1 MRLLSHLPYKIG
13 LWHYFFYDARRDMHW
28 ESEGKAGQ
36 SGPGRIDPPR
46 SSAKQMVAVVTEIG
60 EETMAQ
66 RVVGALRDEIITMAL
81 KPGDVISESDIAARY
96 GVSRQPV
103 REAFIRLAQLGLLLI
118 RPKRATV
125 VKKISPDGVRQ
136 SRFIRES
143 IEVEIVRR
151 VAAQPGAEAQGEL
164 EALLGEQEEASL
176 ADDHRRFHE
185 LDELF
190 HRTLARLA
198 GVEYAWQLIDDHK
211 MQLDRV
217 RYLTLGV
224 SSSQRAI
231 AEHRGI
237 IAAVVA
243 ADPLAAEAAMRSH
256 LARAEVLLAQTIAD
270 FPEYF
275 EAG

>member
-1 MRLLSHLPYKIG
+1 MAAQVP
-13 LWHYFFYDARRDMHW
+13 
-28 ESEGKAGQ
+28 E
-36 SGPGRIDPPR
+36 
-46 SSAKQMVAVVTEIG
+46 TNT
-60 EETMAQ
+60 ETMAM
-66 RVVGALRDEIITMAL
+66 RVVTALRDDIVTMSM
-81 KPGDVISESDIAARY
+81 KPGDVISESDIAKRY

-103 REAFIRLAQLGLLLI
+103 REAFIRLAQQGLLLI

-143 IEVEIVRR
+143 IEVEIIRR
-151 VAAQPGAEAQGEL
+151 VAAHPGTEAAEVL
-164 EALLGEQEEASL
+164 EKLIADQEAAS
-176 ADDHRRFHE
+176 AANDSRRFHK

-231 AEHRGI
+231 AEHKQ
-237 IAAVVA
+237 IAAAVAKGDVVG
-243 ADPLAAEAAMRSH
+243 AEAAMRAH
-256 LARAEVLLAQTIAD
+256 LARAEVLLSQTIED
-270 FPEYF
+270 FPDYF
-275 EAG
+275 E

>member
-1 MRLLSHLPYKIG
+1 VAETL
-13 LWHYFFYDARRDMHW
+13 
-28 ESEGKAGQ
+28 EG
-36 SGPGRIDPPR
+36 
-46 SSAKQMVAVVTEIG
+46 
-60 EETMAQ
+60 TMAL
-66 RVVGALRDEIITMAL
+66 RVVSALRDDIVSMAL

-103 REAFIRLAQLGLLLI
+103 REAFIRLAQQGLLLI

-125 VKKISPDGVRQ
+125 VKKISPEGVRQ

-143 IEVEIVRR
+143 IEVEIIRR
-151 VAAQPGAEAQGEL
+151 LAANPGEEVADVLQ
-164 EALLGEQEEASL
+164 ALIAEQEQASEANDSK
-176 ADDHRRFHE
+176 RFHT

-224 SSSQRAI
+224 SSARVAI
-231 AEHRGI
+231 GEHKI
-237 IAAVVA
+237 IAAAVA
-243 ADPLAAEAAMRSH
+243 ARDVPAAEAAMRAH
-256 LARAEVLLAQTIAD
+256 LARAETLLTQTIAD
-270 FPEYF
+270 HPDYF
-275 EAG
+275 E

>member
-1 MRLLSHLPYKIG
+1 MAASVL
-13 LWHYFFYDARRDMHW
+13 D
-28 ESEGKAGQ
+28 
-36 SGPGRIDPPR
+36 
-46 SSAKQMVAVVTEIG
+46 VT
-60 EETMAQ
+60 EETMAL
-66 RVVGALRDEIITMAL
+66 RVVGALRDEIVSMAL
-81 KPGDVISESDIAARY
+81 KPGDVISESDIAGRY

-103 REAFIRLAQLGLLLI
+103 REAFIRLAQQGLLLI

-143 IEVEIVRR
+143 IEVEIIRR
-151 VAAQPGAEAQGEL
+151 VAAKPGDAAEVL
-164 EALLGEQEEASL
+164 KALIAEQEVASS
-176 ADDHRRFHE
+176 ADDHRGFHT

-224 SSSQRAI
+224 SSSRVAI
-231 AEHRGI
+231 GEHKI
-237 IAAVVA
+237 IAAAVA
-243 ADPLAAEAAMRSH
+243 AGDVPGAEAAMRAH
-256 LARAEVLLAQTIAD
+256 LARAEVLLGQTISDHPD
-270 FPEYF
+270 FF
-275 EAG
+275 E

>member
-1 MRLLSHLPYKIG
+1 MAALLEHT
-13 LWHYFFYDARRDMHW
+13 
-28 ESEGKAGQ
+28 Q
-36 SGPGRIDPPR
+36 
-46 SSAKQMVAVVTEIG
+46 
-60 EETMAQ
+60 ETIAM
-66 RVVGALRDEIITMAL
+66 RVVDALRDDIITMSL

-103 REAFIRLAQLGLLLI
+103 REAFIRLAQQGLLLI

-143 IEVEIVRR
+143 IEVEIIRR
-151 VAAQPGAEAQGEL
+151 VAGQPTDDAADVLTTLIADQEA
-164 EALLGEQEEASL
+164 ASV
-176 ADDHRRFHE
+176 ANDSRRFHT

-224 SSSQRAI
+224 SSTQRAI
-231 AEHRGI
+231 AEHKD
-237 IAAVVA
+237 IAQAVA
-243 ADPLAAEAAMRSH
+243 KADPAAAEKAMRAH
-256 LARAEVLLAQTIAD
+256 LARAELLLNQTISDYPD
-270 FPEYF
+270 FF
-275 EAG
+275 E

>member
-1 MRLLSHLPYKIG
+1 M
-13 LWHYFFYDARRDMHW
+13 
-28 ESEGKAGQ
+28 
-36 SGPGRIDPPR
+36 
-46 SSAKQMVAVVTEIG
+46 AVIAPETS
-60 EETMAQ
+60 EETMAM
-66 RVVGALRDEIITMAL
+66 RVVGALRDDIVTMAM
-81 KPGDVISESDIAARY
+81 KPGDVISESDIAGRY

-103 REAFIRLAQLGLLLI
+103 REAFIRLAQQGLLLI

-143 IEVEIVRR
+143 IEVEIIRR
-151 VAAQPGAEAQGEL
+151 VAANPEAEASAVIGEL
-164 EALLGEQEEASL
+164 IAEQEAASTSG
-176 ADDHRRFHE
+176 DSRRFHA

-231 AEHRGI
+231 AEHRE
-237 IAAVVA
+237 IARAVAA
-243 ADPLAAEAAMRSH
+243 ADPAAAEAAMRAH
-256 LARAEVLLAQTIAD
+256 LARAELLLTQTIGD
-270 FPEYF
+270 FPDYF
-275 EAG
+275 E

>member
-1 MRLLSHLPYKIG
+1 MEDRKRGAQHQADPSQG
-13 LWHYFFYDARRDMHW
+13 LASESRRRGGKVG
-28 ESEGKAGQ
+28 EALEGTIAF
-36 SGPGRIDPPR
+36 
-46 SSAKQMVAVVTEIG
+46 
-60 EETMAQ
+60 
-66 RVVGALRDEIITMAL
+66 RVVSALRDDIVSMAL
-81 KPGDVISESDIAARY
+81 KPGDVISESDIAGRY

-103 REAFIRLAQLGLLLI
+103 REAFIRLAQQGLLLI

-143 IEVEIVRR
+143 IEVEIIRR
-151 VAAQPGAEAQGEL
+151 VAANPTPETAQVLTDLIADQEA
-164 EALLGEQEEASL
+164 AS
-176 ADDHRRFHE
+176 AANNSRRFHQ

-231 AEHRGI
+231 AEHKQ
-237 IAAVVA
+237 IAEAVTQGDVA
-243 ADPLAAEAAMRSH
+243 GAEAAMRAH
-256 LARAEVLLAQTIAD
+256 LARAEVLLSQTIED
-270 FPEYF
+270 FPDYF
-275 EAG
+275 E

>member
-1 MRLLSHLPYKIG
+1 M
-13 LWHYFFYDARRDMHW
+13 
-28 ESEGKAGQ
+28 AG
-36 SGPGRIDPPR
+36 S
-46 SSAKQMVAVVTEIG
+46 VLEVT
-60 EETMAQ
+60 EETMAL
-66 RVVGALRDEIITMAL
+66 RVVGALRDEIVSMAL
-81 KPGDVISESDIAARY
+81 KPGDVISESDIAGRY

-103 REAFIRLAQLGLLLI
+103 REAFIRLAQQGLLLI

-143 IEVEIVRR
+143 IEVEIIRR
-151 VAAQPGAEAQGEL
+151 VAARPGDAAEVL
-164 EALLGEQEEASL
+164 KALIAEQEVASS
-176 ADDHRRFHE
+176 ADDHRGFHT

-224 SSSQRAI
+224 SSSRVAI
-231 AEHRGI
+231 GEHKI
-237 IAAVVA
+237 IAAAVA
-243 ADPLAAEAAMRSH
+243 AGDVPGAEAAMRAH
-256 LARAEVLLAQTIAD
+256 LARAEVLLGQTISDHPD
-270 FPEYF
+270 FF
-275 EAG
+275 E

>member
-1 MRLLSHLPYKIG
+1 MAIATP
-13 LWHYFFYDARRDMHW
+13 
-28 ESEGKAGQ
+28 
-36 SGPGRIDPPR
+36 
-46 SSAKQMVAVVTEIG
+46 EIN
-60 EETMAQ
+60 EETMAM
-66 RVVGALRDEIITMAL
+66 RVVDALRDEIVTMAL
-81 KPGDVISESDIAARY
+81 KPGDVISESDIAGRY

-103 REAFIRLAQLGLLLI
+103 REAFIRLAQQGLLLI

-143 IEVEIVRR
+143 IEVEIIRR
-151 VAAQPGAEAQGEL
+151 LAGDPGPDAEKVLAGL
-164 EALLGEQEEASL
+164 IADQETASS
-176 ADDHRRFHE
+176 ANDSRRFHI

-190 HRTLARLA
+190 HRSLARLA

-231 AEHRGI
+231 AEHKR
-237 IAAVVA
+237 IAEAVSKG
-243 ADPLAAEAAMRSH
+243 DKLAAEAAMRDH
-256 LARAEVLLAQTIAD
+256 LARAEVLLTQTIAD
-270 FPEYF
+270 FPDYF
-275 EAG
+275 E

>member
-1 MRLLSHLPYKIG
+1 MVG
-13 LWHYFFYDARRDMHW
+13 
-28 ESEGKAGQ
+28 EGNQLGNA
-36 SGPGRIDPPR
+36 
-46 SSAKQMVAVVTEIG
+46 AKVLEVT
-60 EETMAQ
+60 EETMAL
-66 RVVGALRDEIITMAL
+66 RVVGALRDEIVTMAL
-81 KPGDVISESDIAARY
+81 KPGDVISESDIAGRY

-103 REAFIRLAQLGLLLI
+103 REAFIRLAQQGLLLI

-125 VKKISPDGVRQ
+125 VKKISPEGVRQ

-151 VAAQPGAEAQGEL
+151 VAANPGDAAAVLKALIVDQEA
-164 EALLGEQEEASL
+164 ASE
-176 ADDHRRFHE
+176 ADDHRGFHT

-224 SSSQRAI
+224 SSSRVAI
-231 AEHRGI
+231 GEHKM
-237 IAAVVA
+237 IAAAVA
-243 ADPLAAEAAMRSH
+243 AGDVPRAEAAMRAH
-256 LARAEVLLAQTIAD
+256 LARAEILLSQTISD
-270 FPEYF
+270 FPDYF
-275 EAG
+275 E

>member
-1 MRLLSHLPYKIG
+1 MTDVLDIP
-13 LWHYFFYDARRDMHW
+13 
-28 ESEGKAGQ
+28 
-36 SGPGRIDPPR
+36 
-46 SSAKQMVAVVTEIG
+46 
-60 EETMAQ
+60 EETMAW
-66 RVVGALRDEIITMAL
+66 RVVGTLRDEIVSMAL

-103 REAFIRLAQLGLLLI
+103 REAFIRLAQQGLLLI

-125 VKKISPDGVRQ
+125 VKKISPEGVRQ

-151 VAAQPGAEAQGEL
+151 VASKGGPEADAVLGEL
-164 EALLGEQEEASL
+164 IEDQERAS
-176 ADDHRRFHE
+176 AAKDSRQFHQ

-224 SSSQRAI
+224 SSAQVAI
-231 AEHRGI
+231 GEHKAIVDR
-237 IAAVVA
+237 VVA
-243 ADPLAAEAAMRSH
+243 GDVPGAEAAMRAH
-256 LARAEVLLAQTIAD
+256 LGRAEILLTQTIND
-270 FPEYF
+270 FPDYF
-275 EAG
+275 E

>member
-1 MRLLSHLPYKIG
+1 MNLTVPEY
-13 LWHYFFYDARRDMHW
+13 
-28 ESEGKAGQ
+28 
-36 SGPGRIDPPR
+36 R
-46 SSAKQMVAVVTEIG
+46 S
-60 EETMAQ
+60 ETMAM
-66 RVVGALRDEIITMAL
+66 RVVAALRDDIVTMAL
-81 KPGDVISESDIAARY
+81 RPGDIISESDIAGRY

-103 REAFIRLAQLGLLLI
+103 REAFIRLAQQGLLLI

-151 VAAQPGAEAQGEL
+151 LAGQPGPDAADILNELIKDQEA
-164 EALLGEQEEASL
+164 ASSSG
-176 ADDHRRFHE
+176 DSRRFHA

-217 RYLTLGV
+217 RYLTLGA

-231 AEHRGI
+231 AEHKTIVEAIGR
-237 IAAVVA
+237 
-243 ADPLAAEAAMRSH
+243 ADPAAAEAAMRDH
-256 LARAEVLLAQTIAD
+256 LGRAEVLLTQTITD
-270 FPEYF
+270 FPDYF
-275 EAG
+275 E

>member
-1 MRLLSHLPYKIG
+1 MAALLEHT
-13 LWHYFFYDARRDMHW
+13 
-28 ESEGKAGQ
+28 Q
-36 SGPGRIDPPR
+36 
-46 SSAKQMVAVVTEIG
+46 
-60 EETMAQ
+60 ETIAM
-66 RVVGALRDEIITMAL
+66 RVVDALRDDIITMSL

-103 REAFIRLAQLGLLLI
+103 REAFIRLAQQGLLLI

-143 IEVEIVRR
+143 IEVEIIRR
-151 VAAQPGAEAQGEL
+151 VAGQPTDDAADVLTTLIADQEA
-164 EALLGEQEEASL
+164 AS
-176 ADDHRRFHE
+176 AANDSRRFHT

-224 SSSQRAI
+224 SSTQRAI
-231 AEHRGI
+231 AEHKE
-237 IAAVVA
+237 IAQAVA
-243 ADPLAAEAAMRSH
+243 KADPAAAELAMRAH
-256 LARAEVLLAQTIAD
+256 LARAELLLNQTIND
-270 FPEYF
+270 FPDFF
-275 EAG
+275 E

>member
-1 MRLLSHLPYKIG
+1 MV
-13 LWHYFFYDARRDMHW
+13 
-28 ESEGKAGQ
+28 GKGISKVA
-36 SGPGRIDPPR
+36 
-46 SSAKQMVAVVTEIG
+46 AKVLELT
-60 EETMAQ
+60 EETMAM
-66 RVVGALRDEIITMAL
+66 RVVGALRDEIVTMTL
-81 KPGDVISESDIAARY
+81 KPGDVISESDIAGRY

-103 REAFIRLAQLGLLLI
+103 REAFIRLAQQGLLLI

-125 VKKISPDGVRQ
+125 VKKISPEGVRQ

-151 VAAQPGAEAQGEL
+151 LAAQPGESLTVLKALIGDQEIASAAEDSRG
-164 EALLGEQEEASL
+164 
-176 ADDHRRFHE
+176 FHT

-224 SSSQRAI
+224 SSSRVAI
-231 AEHRGI
+231 GEHKI
-237 IAAVVA
+237 IAAAVA
-243 ADPLAAEAAMRSH
+243 EGDVPGAEAAMRAH
-256 LARAEVLLAQTIAD
+256 LARAEVLLAQTIND
-270 FPEYF
+270 YPDYF
-275 EAG
+275 E

>member
-1 MRLLSHLPYKIG
+1 V
-13 LWHYFFYDARRDMHW
+13 
-28 ESEGKAGQ
+28 
-36 SGPGRIDPPR
+36 
-46 SSAKQMVAVVTEIG
+46 VADVTQNG
-60 EETMAQ
+60 EETMAL
-66 RVVGALRDEIITMAL
+66 RVVRALRDDIITMAL
-81 KPGDVISESDIAARY
+81 KPGDVISESDIAAKY

-151 VAAQPGAEAQGEL
+151 LAAQPAPNVRAEL
-164 EALLGEQEEASL
+164 EALLAEQEQASV

-190 HRTLARLA
+190 HRVLARLA

-231 AEHRGI
+231 AEHRQI
-237 IAAVVA
+237 VDAVA
-243 ADPLAAEAAMRSH
+243 DADPVAAEAAMRAH

-275 EAG
+275 DEG

>member
-1 MRLLSHLPYKIG
+1 MNDSY
-13 LWHYFFYDARRDMHW
+13 
-28 ESEGKAGQ
+28 EG
-36 SGPGRIDPPR
+36 
-46 SSAKQMVAVVTEIG
+46 
-60 EETMAQ
+60 TMAL
-66 RVVGALRDEIITMAL
+66 RVVDALRDEIITMAL

-103 REAFIRLAQLGLLLI
+103 REAFIRLAQQGLLLI

-125 VKKISPDGVRQ
+125 VKKISPEGVRQ

-151 VAAQPGAEAQGEL
+151 VAGNPGEDTAAVL
-164 EALLGEQEEASL
+164 EALIADQEKAS
-176 ADDHRRFHE
+176 AAGDSRRFHT

-217 RYLTLGV
+217 RYLTLGA

-231 AEHRGI
+231 SEHKAIAEAVTKGD
-237 IAAVVA
+237 AA
-243 ADPLAAEAAMRSH
+243 AAEAAMRAH
-256 LARAEVLLAQTIAD
+256 LARAEVLLTQTIAERPD
-270 FPEYF
+270 YF
-275 EAG
+275 E

>member
-1 MRLLSHLPYKIG
+1 
-13 LWHYFFYDARRDMHW
+13 
-28 ESEGKAGQ
+28 
-36 SGPGRIDPPR
+36 
-46 SSAKQMVAVVTEIG
+46 MVAKAESVKVAASVLDIP
-60 EETMAQ
+60 EETMAL
-66 RVVGALRDEIITMAL
+66 RVVGALRDEIVTMAL
-81 KPGDVISESDIAARY
+81 KPGDVISESDIAGRY

-103 REAFIRLAQLGLLLI
+103 REAFIRLAQQGLLLI

-125 VKKISPDGVRQ
+125 VKKISPEGVRQ

-151 VAAQPGAEAQGEL
+151 LAGSPGEAGVVLGEL
-164 EALLGEQEEASL
+164 IADQEKASN
-176 ADDHRRFHE
+176 ANDSRQFHT

-224 SSSQRAI
+224 SSSQVAI
-231 AEHRGI
+231 GEHRQI
-237 IAAVVA
+237 VAAVSKGDVA
-243 ADPLAAEAAMRSH
+243 AAEAAMRAH
-256 LARAEVLLAQTIAD
+256 LARAEVLLTQTIAEHAD
-270 FPEYF
+270 YF
-275 EAG
+275 E

>member
-1 MRLLSHLPYKIG
+1 MNLTVPEYR
-13 LWHYFFYDARRDMHW
+13 A
-28 ESEGKAGQ
+28 
-36 SGPGRIDPPR
+36 
-46 SSAKQMVAVVTEIG
+46 
-60 EETMAQ
+60 ETMAM
-66 RVVGALRDEIITMAL
+66 RVVAALRDDIVTMAL
-81 KPGDVISESDIAARY
+81 RPGDIISESDIAGRY

-103 REAFIRLAQLGLLLI
+103 REAFIRLAQQGLLLI

-151 VAAQPGAEAQGEL
+151 LAGQPGPDAADILNELIKDQEA
-164 EALLGEQEEASL
+164 ASSSG
-176 ADDHRRFHE
+176 DSRRFHA

-217 RYLTLGV
+217 RYLTLGA

-231 AEHRGI
+231 AEHKTIVEAIGR
-237 IAAVVA
+237 
-243 ADPLAAEAAMRSH
+243 ADPAAAEAAMRDH
-256 LARAEVLLAQTIAD
+256 LGRAEVLLTQTITD
-270 FPEYF
+270 FPDYF
-275 EAG
+275 E

>member
-1 MRLLSHLPYKIG
+1 MES
-13 LWHYFFYDARRDMHW
+13 ARAGGKVG
-28 ESEGKAGQ
+28 EALEGTIAF
-36 SGPGRIDPPR
+36 
-46 SSAKQMVAVVTEIG
+46 
-60 EETMAQ
+60 
-66 RVVGALRDEIITMAL
+66 RVVGALRDDIVSMVL

-103 REAFIRLAQLGLLLI
+103 REAFIRLAQQGLLLI

-143 IEVEIVRR
+143 IEVEIIRR
-151 VAAQPGAEAQGEL
+151 VATEPGPEIGQILDDLIADQEA
-164 EALLGEQEEASL
+164 ASS
-176 ADDHRRFHE
+176 ANDSRRFHK

-231 AEHRGI
+231 AEHKQI
-237 IAAVVA
+237 VKAVSQGDVV
-243 ADPLAAEAAMRSH
+243 AAEAAMRAH
-256 LARAEVLLAQTIAD
+256 LARAEVLLSQTIED
-270 FPEYF
+270 FPDYF
-275 EAG
+275 E